1 MVQREIKHNFNKSI
15 KAASNQAANLEKGV
29 YAARRYGVTK
39 MQQRAMK
46 EINRLQEEGWE
57 LPQSTINRAK
67 SNQQRISAKQYEV
80 YKDLLSIS
88 HIRKQAYRTVEFNV
102 KVGDVKYNDKYP
114 GLLDLNHGKIENVRS
129 VKKTMKISYNDPGKA
144 LRKAIMGTM
153 KYGKRKSEA
162 VNEIASILSSIG
174 IMGND
179 PDIFRGRQF
188 EDDFITNFRK
198 YVPTAREL
206 NRAIK
211 NAETVMGTGIY
222 GTVSQEIEVLHRAYG
237 TSIEEAAA
245 LWHSDREAID
255 AVFLRN
261 HKGYDVKNLESF
273 KKLWEYLPSFAWT
286 RYRSLYD
293 SDDWLS
299 YYDEML
305 KYDPDNYDME
315 EVIDDFAAG
324 VLREDTPEEI
334 HDTALNNAK
343 RAKVFNEKQK

>member
-1 MVQREIKHNFNKSI
+1 MAQKVKKEIEHNFNKSI
-15 KAASNQAANLEKGV
+15 LEKGV
-29 YAARRYGVTK
+29 YAVRRHGVTK

-88 HIRKQAYRTVEFNV
+88 HIRKQAYRNVEFNV
-102 KVGDVKYNDKYP
+102 KVADVKYSDNYP

-129 VKKTMKISYNDPGKA
+129 VKKTMTISYNDPGKA
-144 LRKAIMGTM
+144 LRKAIMATM

-162 VNEIASILSSIG
+162 VNEIASLLASVG

-188 EDDFITNFRK
+188 EDDFTTNFRK

-206 NRAIK
+206 TRAIK

-222 GTVSQEIEVLHRAYG
+222 GTVSQEIEALHRAYG
-237 TSIEEAAA
+237 TSTEEAAA

-255 AVFLRN
+255 AAFLRN
-261 HKGYDVKNLESF
+261 HRGYDVKNLESF
-273 KKLWEYLPSFAWT
+273 KKLWDNLPSFAWT

-293 SDDWLS
+293 SNDVLS
-299 YYDEML
+299 YYDEMIE
-305 KYDPDNYDME
+305 YDPDNYNIE
-315 EVIDDFAAG
+315 EIIDDFAAG

-334 HDTALNNAK
+334 HDKALTNAK
-343 RAKVFNEKQK
+343 RAKIFNE